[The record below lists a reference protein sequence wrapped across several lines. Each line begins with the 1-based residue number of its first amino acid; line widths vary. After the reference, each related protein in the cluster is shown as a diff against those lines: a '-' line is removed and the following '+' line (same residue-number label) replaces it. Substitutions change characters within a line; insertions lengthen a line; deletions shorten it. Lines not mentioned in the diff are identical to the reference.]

1 MGKINFYKKRSPGE
15 RKNTEPH
22 SVELKLTVIKEY
34 KNGGTSYR
42 ELSKK
47 YGISSGLI
55 CHWLKR
61 VDDISSNNQKAVLLS
76 KFKLVSKD
84 KEESESQK
92 VKALQKALEDALLKN
107 KALEKMIDIAEDE
120 LKINIRKKSGTKPS
134 RQ

>member
-1 MGKINFYKKRSPGE
+1 MGKINFFKKRSSGE

-22 SVELKLTVIKEY
+22 PVDLKLTLIKEY
-34 KNGGTSYR
+34 KSGGASYR
-42 ELSKK
+42 SLSKK
-47 YGISSGLI
+47 SGISPGLI
-55 CHWLKR
+55 AQWVKR

-76 KFKLVSKD
+76 KFKLVSKV